1 MNANMKNADSV
12 MHDGSVLEY
21 SRIKNITIQAWS
33 PFQHGFFKGSFID
46 NEDFPELNAKLAE
59 IGEKYGHTFEYNKVL
74 AGGCA
79 IDEYGECLPQSTIDA
94 CKASDAVLLGAVGGW
109 KWDNLPGSERPEMAL
124 LGLRKELG
132 LFANL
137 RPAMVFDCLA
147 DACPLKPE
155 IIEGGIDI
163 VVVREL
169 TGGIY
174 FGEKGTK
181 ETDLGPAAY
190 DVEQYSEMEV
200 RRIAEVA
207 FDMAMKRGKK
217 VTSVDK
223 ANVLESS
230 RLWRRVVAEV
240 GEKYPEVE
248 LNNLYI
254 DNAAMQLVRAPK
266 QFDVIVTS
274 NIFGDILSDEA
285 SQITGSIGMLPSA
298 SLATGNFGMY
308 EPVHGSAP
316 DIAGQ
321 DIANPMATILSAAM
335 MLRYTFGLMEEADA
349 IEAAVEKVLN
359 DGYRTHDIAKE
370 GEKAIGTKECGDL
383 VVGAI

>member
-1 MNANMKNADSV
+1 MN
-12 MHDGSVLEY
+12 Y
-21 SRIKNITIQAWS
+21 
-33 PFQHGFFKGSFID
+33 
-46 NEDFPELNAKLAE
+46 KLAVIPGDGIGPDVVE
-59 IGEKYGHTFEYNKVL
+59 QTLLVLDKVGEKFGHTFQYHKVL

-79 IDEYGECLPQSTIDA
+79 IDATGGCLPQETIDM

-109 KWDNLPGSERPEMAL
+109 KWDTLPGDQRPERAL
-124 LGLRKELG
+124 LGLRKALG

-137 RPAMVFDCLA
+137 RPALLFEQLA
-147 DACPLKPE
+147 DASPLKPE
-155 IIEGGIDI
+155 ILAGGLDI

-174 FGEKGTK
+174 FGEKGVK
-181 ETDLGPAAY
+181 DTDLGPAAY
-190 DVEQYSEMEV
+190 DIEQYAEEEV
-200 RRIAEVA
+200 RRIAKVA
-207 FDMAMKRGKK
+207 FDMAMKRSKH

-230 RLWRRVVAEV
+230 RLWRRVVTEV
-240 GEKYPEVE
+240 AKDYPEVT
-248 LNNLYI
+248 LDHLYV
-254 DNAAMQLVRAPK
+254 DNAAMQLVRNPR

-298 SLATGNFGMY
+298 SLAQGYFGMY

-321 DIANPMATILSAAM
+321 DKANPMATILSAAM
-335 MLRYTFGLMEEADA
+335 MLRYTFGLGQEADA
-349 IEAAVEKVLN
+349 IENAVKSVL
-359 DGYRTHDIAKE
+359 DQGYRTPDLFAGEGTLVGTAEMGRRIAE
-370 GEKAIGTKECGDL
+370 AI
-383 VVGAI
+383 

>member
-1 MNANMKNADSV
+1 MN
-12 MHDGSVLEY
+12 Y
-21 SRIKNITIQAWS
+21 
-33 PFQHGFFKGSFID
+33 
-46 NEDFPELNAKLAE
+46 KLAVIPGDGIGPDVVE
-59 IGEKYGHTFEYNKVL
+59 QTLLVLDKVGEKFGHTFQYQKVL

-79 IDEYGECLPQSTIDA
+79 IDATGGCLPQETIDV

-109 KWDNLPGSERPEMAL
+109 KWDTLPGDQRPERAL
-124 LGLRKELG
+124 LGLRKALG

-137 RPAMVFDCLA
+137 RPALLFEQLA
-147 DACPLKPE
+147 DASPLKPE
-155 IIEGGIDI
+155 ILAGGLDI

-174 FGEKGTK
+174 FGEKGVK
-181 ETDLGPAAY
+181 DTDLGPAAY
-190 DVEQYSEMEV
+190 DIEQYAEEEV
-200 RRIAEVA
+200 RRIAKVA
-207 FDMAMKRGKK
+207 FDMAMKRSKH

-230 RLWRRVVAEV
+230 RLWRRVVTEV
-240 GEKYPEVE
+240 AKDYPEVT
-248 LNNLYI
+248 LDHLYV
-254 DNAAMQLVRAPK
+254 DNAAMQLVRNPR

-298 SLATGNFGMY
+298 SLAQGNFGMY

-321 DIANPMATILSAAM
+321 DKANPMATILSAAM
-335 MLRYTFGLMEEADA
+335 MLRYTFGLGQEADA
-349 IEAAVEKVLN
+349 IENAVKSVL
-359 DGYRTHDIAKE
+359 DQGYRTPDLFAGEGTLVGTAEMGRRIAE
-370 GEKAIGTKECGDL
+370 AI
-383 VVGAI
+383 

>member
-1 MNANMKNADSV
+1 MNYKLEV
-12 MHDGSVLEY
+12 IPGDGIGPDVVEQTLLVLD
-21 SRIKNITIQAWS
+21 KV
-33 PFQHGFFKGSFID
+33 
-46 NEDFPELNAKLAE
+46 
-59 IGEKYGHTFEYNKVL
+59 GEKFGHTFQYHKVL

-79 IDEYGECLPQSTIDA
+79 IDATGGCLPQETIDV

-109 KWDNLPGSERPEMAL
+109 KWDTLPGDQRPERAL
-124 LGLRKELG
+124 LGLRKALG

-137 RPAMVFDCLA
+137 RPALLFEQLA
-147 DACPLKPE
+147 DASPLKPE
-155 IIEGGIDI
+155 ILAGGLDI

-174 FGEKGTK
+174 FGEKGVK
-181 ETDLGPAAY
+181 DTDLGPAAY
-190 DVEQYSEMEV
+190 DIEQYAEEEV
-200 RRIAEVA
+200 RRIAKVA
-207 FDMAMKRGKK
+207 FDMAMKRSKH

-230 RLWRRVVAEV
+230 RLWRRVVTEV
-240 GEKYPEVE
+240 AKDYPEVT
-248 LNNLYI
+248 LDHLYV
-254 DNAAMQLVRAPK
+254 DNAAMQLVRNPR

-298 SLATGNFGMY
+298 SLAQGNFGMY

-321 DIANPMATILSAAM
+321 DKANPMATILSAAM
-335 MLRYTFGLMEEADA
+335 MLRYTFGLGQEADA
-349 IEAAVEKVLN
+349 IENAVKSVL
-359 DGYRTHDIAKE
+359 DQGYRTPDLFAGEGTLVGTAEMGRRIAE
-370 GEKAIGTKECGDL
+370 AI
-383 VVGAI
+383 

>member
-1 MNANMKNADSV
+1 M
-12 MHDGSVLEY
+12 EY
-21 SRIKNITIQAWS
+21 
-33 PFQHGFFKGSFID
+33 
-46 NEDFPELNAKLAE
+46 KLAVIPGDGIGPDVVE
-59 IGEKYGHTFEYNKVL
+59 QTLLVLDKVGEKFGHTFHYQKVL

-79 IDEYGECLPQSTIDA
+79 IDATGACLPQETIDV
-94 CKASDAVLLGAVGGW
+94 CKAADAVLLGAVGGW
-109 KWDNLPGSERPEMAL
+109 KWDNLPGDQRPERAL

-137 RPAMVFDCLA
+137 RPALLFEQLA
-147 DACPLKPE
+147 DASPLKPE
-155 IIEGGIDI
+155 ILAGGLDI

-174 FGEKGTK
+174 FGEKGFK
-181 ETDLGPAAY
+181 DTDLGPAAY
-190 DVEQYSEMEV
+190 DVEQYAEEEV
-200 RRIAEVA
+200 RRIAKVA
-207 FDMAMKRGKK
+207 FDMAMKRNKH

-240 GEKYPEVE
+240 AQDYPEVT
-248 LNNLYI
+248 LDNLYV
-254 DNAAMQLVRAPK
+254 DNAAMQLVRNPR

-298 SLATGNFGMY
+298 SLAKGNFGMY

-321 DIANPMATILSAAM
+321 DKANPMATILSAAM
-335 MLRYTFGLMEEADA
+335 MLRYTFGLLQEADA
-349 IEAAVEKVLN
+349 VENAVKAVL
-359 DGYRTHDIAKE
+359 DQGYRTPDLFAGE
-370 GEKAIGTKECGDL
+370 GTLIGTAEMGRRIAE
-383 VVGAI
+383 AI

>member
-1 MNANMKNADSV
+1 MNYKIAV
-12 MHDGSVLEY
+12 IPGDGIGPEVVGQTLKVLD
-21 SRIKNITIQAWS
+21 KV
-33 PFQHGFFKGSFID
+33 
-46 NEDFPELNAKLAE
+46 
-59 IGEKYGHTFEYNKVL
+59 GEKFGHKFEYTKVL

-79 IDEYGECLPQSTIDA
+79 IDAVGECLPKETVDV
-94 CKASDAVLLGAVGGW
+94 CRNSDAVLLGAVGGW
-109 KWDNLPGSERPEMAL
+109 KWDTLPGNERPEMAL
-124 LGLRKELG
+124 LGLRKVLG

-137 RPAMVFDCLA
+137 RPALLFEELA
-147 DACPLKPE
+147 EACPLKPE
-155 IIEGGIDI
+155 IVEGGLDI

-181 ETDLGPAAY
+181 ETDMGPAAY
-190 DVEQYSEMEV
+190 DIEQYSEGEV

-207 FDMAMKRGKK
+207 FDMAMKRNKK

-254 DNAAMQLVRAPK
+254 DNAAMQMVRNPK

-285 SQITGSIGMLPSA
+285 SMITGSIGMLPSA

-316 DIAGQ
+316 DIAGK
-321 DIANPMATILSAAM
+321 DMANPMATILSAAM
-335 MLRYTFGLMEEADA
+335 MLRYTFGLGDEADA
-349 IEAAVEKVLN
+349 VERAVKEVLAE
-359 DGYRTHDIAKE
+359 GYRTPDIAKD
-370 GEKAIGTKECGDL
+370 GEKVSGTEA
-383 VVGAI
+383 VGSLIAEKI

>member
-1 MNANMKNADSV
+1 MNMKLAV
-12 MHDGSVLEY
+12 IPGDGIGPEVIRETLKVLDEVG
-21 SRIKNITIQAWS
+21 KQ
-33 PFQHGFFKGSFID
+33 
-46 NEDFPELNAKLAE
+46 
-59 IGEKYGHTFEYNKVL
+59 YGHTFEYTEAL

-79 IDEYGECLPQSTIDA
+79 IDAYGQCLPQQTIDA

-109 KWDNLPGSERPEMAL
+109 KWDSLPGSERPEMAL

-137 RPAMVFDCLA
+137 RPALLFEVLA
-147 DACPLKPE
+147 DACPLKAE
-155 IIEGGIDI
+155 IVQGGLDI

-174 FGEKGTK
+174 FGEKGVK
-181 ETDLGPAAY
+181 DTDLGPAAY
-190 DVEQYSEMEV
+190 DVEQYAEEEV

-240 GEKYPEVE
+240 GKRYPEVE

-254 DNAAMQLVRAPK
+254 DNAAMQMVRNPK

-285 SQITGSIGMLPSA
+285 SMITGSIGMLPSA
-298 SLATGNFGMY
+298 SLAKGNFGMY

-316 DIAGQ
+316 DIAGK
-321 DIANPMATILSAAM
+321 DLANPMATILSAAM
-335 MLRYTFGLMEEADA
+335 MLRYTFGLGKEADA
-349 IEAAVEKVLN
+349 IEAAVKKVLA
-359 DGYRTHDIAKE
+359 DGYRTPDIADE
-370 GEKAIGTKECGDL
+370 GESAIGTVKAGDL
-383 VVGAI
+383 IAAAIRE